1 MTAKQHIFRVRR
13 NYNQWVANQT
23 LEDYALRFTA
33 KSARRWSAAR
43 VATTALGAISFLAL
57 EAIGGAITLHYG
69 FDNAVAA
76 ILAVSSIIFLT
87 AIPISYYAAKYGVD
101 IDLLTRG
108 AGFGYIGSTITS
120 LIYASFTFIFFALEA
135 AIMAMALDLLF
146 DIPLVWGYLISSVV
160 IIPLVT
166 HGITFISRFQLWTQ
180 PLWLTLQLLPFMFI
194 IYADA
199 SAVESWTA
207 FAGTPPLD
215 ANTAALNGSTASA
228 ESLAA
233 ATPATGVSILLF
245 GAASAVIFSLIAQI
259 GEQVD
264 FLRFLPEPNAKTRW
278 RWWAALIAGG
288 PGWIVIGA
296 IKILAGSFLAV
307 LALNHGIGME
317 EAADPTRMYMVAF
330 TYITSSPEVALSVAG
345 IFVILSQLKINVTN
359 AYAGSIAWSN
369 FFSRL
374 THSHPGRVVWL
385 VFNVAI
391 ALLLMELGVYRA
403 LEQTL
408 GFYGI
413 VAVAWLGSLVADLV
427 INKPLGLSPK
437 HIEFKRAHLYDI
449 NPVGV
454 GSMLIASVMGIVC
467 HAGVLGDIAQALSHF
482 IALGLALICAPLIA
496 IVTRGRY
503 YLARPVTS
511 ISDVE
516 QLRYHAH
523 HQATVS
529 CCICEHKFEYEDM
542 TYCPAYAGDICSLCC
557 SLDARC
563 QDYCKPDAG
572 YVHQVGNFLKR
583 FLPESIGDNI
593 NSRLGHFI
601 ILVVVINGLSA
612 ILLSLIYFQTPIDAP
627 ETAALLEATLWKVF
641 FLLVIIT
648 GVVSWLF
655 VLAHESRVVAQEESQ
670 RQTRLLM
677 EEIEAHERTDR
688 ALQTAKEQAEAANL
702 AKSRYLTGI
711 SHELRSPLNAVLGY
725 AQLLEKA
732 SDIPTSRKDA
742 LGVIRRSGEHL
753 ADLIEGLLDI
763 SKIEAGRLDLHQ
775 DQVRLSLLLEQLV
788 HMFRLQAEAKGL
800 EFIYE
805 CHDRLPE
812 LVRTDEKRLR
822 QILINLLSNAVKY
835 TNKGKVVF
843 KLRYRSQV
851 AEFTVT
857 DTGEGI
863 AAENMERIF
872 RPFERVHR
880 PGSTATGT
888 GLGLTIT
895 RLLCEIMGGDIAVT
909 SKLGQGSQFKASLM
923 LASITNPQRESIT
936 APVQTIY
943 GYQGAVRRLLLV
955 DDDASHRQLMR
966 AMLSPLGFDII
977 DMDNPL
983 AVVTRYKDEVAQGT
997 APDLIMLDVSMPEM
1011 SGWQVAEQ
1019 LRAQDYHGPILMVSA
1034 DASEGKEHLANAH
1047 HAQEPQTDAP
1057 QPPLHNAYVIK
1068 PVRLPLLLD
1077 HIGSLLKLT
1086 WCYEKTTSSTAV
1098 QSFTPAAAHNNEQQI
1113 IATDNHRTPTQPL
1126 SITDDALQQ
1135 LKQLAAIGHKK
1146 GLLEHIQQLQNSSHH
1161 NKDSPWLQQLQQ
1173 LSTHFQFEKVIELID
1188 DYCAAELT
1196 H

>member
-33 KSARRWSAAR
+33 KSARRWSNAR

-57 EAIGGAITLHYG
+57 EAIGGAITLQYG
-69 FDNAVAA
+69 FSNAITATC
-76 ILAVSSIIFLT
+76 AVSLIIFLT

-135 AIMAMALDLLF
+135 AIMAMALELLF
-146 DIPLVWGYLISSVV
+146 NIPLVWGYLISSIA

-166 HGITFISRFQLWTQ
+166 HGITVISRFQLWSQ
-180 PLWLTLQLLPFMFI
+180 PLWITLQLIPFVFI
-194 IYADA
+194 IYTDA
-199 SAVESWTA
+199 KSIENWKSFSGNLQV
-207 FAGTPPLD
+207 
-215 ANTAALNGSTASA
+215 A
-228 ESLAA
+228 E
-233 ATPATGVSILLF
+233 TQQGISILFF
-245 GAASAVIFSLIAQI
+245 GAASAVVFSLIAQI

-264 FLRFLPEPNAKTRW
+264 FLRFLPPAQKGKEW

-296 IKILAGSFLAV
+296 IKIMAGSFLAV
-307 LALNHGIGME
+307 LALNHNVPSN

-330 TYITSSPEVALSVAG
+330 GYLTHSPQVALAFAG

-413 VAVAWLGSLVADLV
+413 VAVAWLGAIVADLV

-449 NPVGV
+449 NPVGFGAMLLAATIGIICHTGLV
-454 GSMLIASVMGIVC
+454 GE
-467 HAGVLGDIAQALSHF
+467 IAQALSHF
-482 IALGLALICAPLIA
+482 IALACALITAPFIA
-496 IVTRGRY
+496 WLTKGRY
-503 YLARPVTS
+503 YLARPSLTHPDLAWPDQTWPDLARPDLEKHNLSAETAYFRDVLEHKINAYSTVT
-511 ISDVE
+511 
-516 QLRYHAH
+516 
-523 HQATVS
+523 
-529 CCICEHKFEYEDM
+529 CCICEHKFEHEDM

-563 QDYCKPDAG
+563 HDYCKPGAN
-572 YVHQVGNFLKR
+572 YREQLLHFFSLFLPQTITTKINSQVGQFLG
-583 FLPESIGDNI
+583 LV
-593 NSRLGHFI
+593 
-601 ILVVVINGLSA
+601 ILINGLSA
-612 ILLSLIYFQTPIDAP
+612 VLLSLIYFQTSIHDSD
-627 ETAALLEATLWKVF
+627 TALLLENTLWKVF

-655 VLAHESRVVAQEESQ
+655 VLAHESRHVAQEESQ

-677 EEIEAHERTDR
+677 EELEAHERTDK
-688 ALQTAKEQAEAANL
+688 ALQLAKEQAEAANQ

-725 AQLLEKA
+725 AQLLEKDPGMPA
-732 SDIPTSRKDA
+732 HRKEA
-742 LGVIRRSGEHL
+742 LSVIRRSSEHL

-763 SKIEAGRLDLHQ
+763 SKIEAGRFDLHK
-775 DQVRLSLLLEQLV
+775 DQVRLPMLMDQLV
-788 HMFRLQAEAKGL
+788 NMFRIQAENRGL
-800 EFIYE
+800 HFIYE
-805 CHDRLPE
+805 CTDRLPE

-822 QILINLLSNAVKY
+822 QILINLLSNAIKY
-835 TNKGKVVF
+835 TASGSVFF
-843 KLRYRSQV
+843 KLRYRNQV
-851 AEFTVT
+851 AEFTVK

-863 AAENMERIF
+863 AQEDLERIF
-872 RPFERVHR
+872 KPFERVRR

-895 RLLCEIMGGDIAVT
+895 RLLTEIMGGDIAVK
-909 SKLGQGSQFKASLM
+909 SLPGEGSIFKASLM
-923 LASITNPQRESIT
+923 LASITVPHSE
-936 APVQTIY
+936 PVRVPAQTIY
-943 GYQGAVRRLLLV
+943 GYEGNARTIMLV
-955 DDDASHRQLMR
+955 DDEETHRQLMR
-966 AMLSPLGFDII
+966 TLLTPLGFKII
-977 DMDNPL
+977 EVDNPL
-983 AVVTRYKDEVAQGT
+983 NALPVFAQQT
-997 APDLIMLDVSMPEM
+997 QENNRPDLIMLDVSMPVLD
-1011 SGWQVAEQ
+1011 GWSLAKQ
-1019 LRAQDYHGPILMVSA
+1019 LRQAHFHSPIIMVSA
-1034 DASEGKEHLANAH
+1034 DASEGRNQSPDTPLLHDAYITKPVQLQALLDQIQTLLNLRWRYEPCNELQPVKSALISTVELPSDEHL
-1047 HAQEPQTDAP
+1047 
-1057 QPPLHNAYVIK
+1057 
-1068 PVRLPLLLD
+1068 
-1077 HIGSLLKLT
+1077 
-1086 WCYEKTTSSTAV
+1086 
-1098 QSFTPAAAHNNEQQI
+1098 
-1113 IATDNHRTPTQPL
+1113 
-1126 SITDDALQQ
+1126 DDISH
-1135 LKQLAAIGHKK
+1135 LARIGHKK
-1146 GLLEHIQQLQNSSHH
+1146 GLQEKIIQLEQQGFASVEFLQRLKTLTNS
-1161 NKDSPWLQQLQQ
+1161 
-1173 LSTHFQFEKVIELID
+1173 FQFAKIVQWVDSELVD
-1188 DYCAAELT
+1188 PLEFVDTPE
-1196 H
+1196 

>member
-69 FDNAVAA
+69 FNNAVAA
-76 ILAVSSIIFLT
+76 IMAVSLIIFLT

-146 DIPLVWGYLISSVV
+146 GIPLAWGYLISSLA

-166 HGITFISRFQLWTQ
+166 HGITFISRFQLWSQ
-180 PLWLTLQLLPFMFI
+180 PLWIILQLLPFVFI

-199 SAVESWTA
+199 SAVESWTEFSGGMQA
-207 FAGTPPLD
+207 QEAPGEGI
-215 ANTAALNGSTASA
+215 N
-228 ESLAA
+228 
-233 ATPATGVSILLF
+233 ILLF

-264 FLRFLPEPNAKTRW
+264 FLRFLPEPKPNARL

-307 LALNHGIGME
+307 LTLNHGIGIE

-330 TYITSSPEVALSVAG
+330 SYIASSPEVALSVAG

-437 HIEFKRAHLYDI
+437 HIEFKRAHLFDI

-454 GSMLIASVMGIVC
+454 GSMLIASIAGIVC
-467 HAGVLGDIAQALSHF
+467 HTGILGDIAQALSHF

-496 IVTRGRY
+496 FATGGRY
-503 YLARPVTS
+503 YLARPVVNVMNDADHS
-511 ISDVE
+511 E
-516 QLRYHAH
+516 GAHA
-523 HQATVS
+523 TIS
-529 CCICEHKFEYEDM
+529 CCICEHKFETEDI
-542 TYCPAYAGDICSLCC
+542 TYCPAYAGHICSLCC

-563 QDYCKPDAG
+563 HDYCKPGANYSTQLSDFFK
-572 YVHQVGNFLKR
+572 V
-583 FLPESIGDNI
+583 FLPKSITTNI
-593 NSRLGHFI
+593 NSRVGHFVV
-601 ILVVVINGLSA
+601 LVLFINGLSA

-688 ALQTAKEQAEAANL
+688 ALQTAKEEAEAANQ

-725 AQLLEKA
+725 AQLLEKDPSMPA
-732 SDIPTSRKDA
+732 HRKDA

-775 DQVRLSLLLEQLV
+775 DQVRIAVLMEQLV

-800 EFIYE
+800 IFIYE
-805 CHDRLPE
+805 CKDRLPE
-812 LVRTDEKRLR
+812 FVRTDEKRLR
-822 QILINLLSNAVKY
+822 QILINLLSNAIKY
-835 TNKGKVVF
+835 TDKGSVVF

-851 AEFTVT
+851 AEFTIT

-863 AAENMERIF
+863 APENIERIF
-872 RPFERVHR
+872 RPFERVR
-880 PGSTATGT
+880 RAGSTATGT

-895 RLLCEIMGGDIAVT
+895 RLLSEIMGGDIAVT
-909 SKLGQGSQFKASLM
+909 SSPGVGSTFKASLM
-923 LASITNPQRESIT
+923 LASISKPHPEFIT

-943 GYQGAVRRLLLV
+943 GYKGTVRTLMLV
-955 DDDASHRQLMR
+955 DDEASHRQLMR
-966 AMLSPLGFDII
+966 AMLAPLGFEII
-977 DMDNPL
+977 ELDNPL
-983 AVVTRYKDEVAQGT
+983 LALDRLMQEIDNNRS
-997 APDLIMLDVSMPEM
+997 PDLIMLDVSMPGIN
-1011 SGWQVAEQ
+1011 GWQLAKQ
-1019 LRAQDYHGPILMVSA
+1019 LREAGYHSPIIMVSA
-1034 DASEGKEHLANAH
+1034 DASEGKDLPAH
-1047 HAQEPQTDAP
+1047 DNTEVT
-1057 QPPLHNAYVIK
+1057 PLHDAYVIK
-1068 PVRLPLLLD
+1068 PVRINLLLD
-1077 HIGSLLKLT
+1077 HIGRLLNLV
-1086 WCYEKTTSSTAV
+1086 WCYEKQESAA
-1098 QSFTPAAAHNNEQQI
+1098 PAAQLIGALELP
-1113 IATDNHRTPTQPL
+1113 ADNHL
-1126 SITDDALQQ
+1126 DDIAH
-1135 LKQLAAIGHKK
+1135 LAAIGHKK
-1146 GLLEHIQQLQNSSHH
+1146 GLQDKIQELEKSGTAHPVFIQELKKLTGN
-1161 NKDSPWLQQLQQ
+1161 
-1173 LSTHFQFEKVIELID
+1173 FQFEKILALVD
-1188 DYCAAELT
+1188 AELAEEKDT
-1196 H
+1196 EVTQDQ

>member
-69 FDNAVAA
+69 FNNAVAA
-76 ILAVSSIIFLT
+76 IMAVSLIIFLT

-146 DIPLVWGYLISSVV
+146 GIPLAWGYLISSLA

-166 HGITFISRFQLWTQ
+166 HGITFISRFQLWSQ
-180 PLWLTLQLLPFMFI
+180 PLWIILQLLPFVFI

-199 SAVESWTA
+199 SAVESWTEFSGGMQA
-207 FAGTPPLD
+207 HEAPGAD
-215 ANTAALNGSTASA
+215 IN
-228 ESLAA
+228 
-233 ATPATGVSILLF
+233 ILLF

-264 FLRFLPEPNAKTRW
+264 FLRFLPEPKPNARL

-307 LALNHGIGME
+307 LTLNHGIGID

-330 TYITSSPEVALSVAG
+330 SYIASSPEVALSVAG

-427 INKPLGLSPK
+427 INKPFGLSPK
-437 HIEFKRAHLYDI
+437 HIEFKRAHLFDI

-454 GSMLIASVMGIVC
+454 GSMLIASIAGIVC
-467 HAGVLGDIAQALSHF
+467 HTGILGDIAQALSHF

-496 IVTRGRY
+496 FATGGRY
-503 YLARPVTS
+503 YLARPVVNVMQ
-511 ISDVE
+511 DAE
-516 QLRYHAH
+516 QTDGAHA
-523 HQATVS
+523 TIS
-529 CCICEHKFEYEDM
+529 CCICEHKFETEDI
-542 TYCPAYAGDICSLCC
+542 TYCPAYAGHICSLCC

-563 QDYCKPDAG
+563 HDYCKPGAN
-572 YVHQVGNFLKR
+572 YSTQLSNFFKV
-583 FLPESIGDNI
+583 FLPKSITANI
-593 NSRLGHFI
+593 NSRVGHFVV
-601 ILVVVINGLSA
+601 LVLFINGLSA
-612 ILLSLIYFQTPIDAP
+612 ILLSLIYFQTPIHAP

-688 ALQTAKEQAEAANL
+688 ALQTAKEEAEAANQ

-725 AQLLEKA
+725 AQLLEKDP
-732 SDIPTSRKDA
+732 SMPTHRKDA

-775 DQVRLSLLLEQLV
+775 DQVRIAVLMEQLV

-800 EFIYE
+800 VFIYE
-805 CHDRLPE
+805 CKDRLPE
-812 LVRTDEKRLR
+812 FVRTDEKRLR
-822 QILINLLSNAVKY
+822 QILINLLSNAIKY
-835 TNKGKVVF
+835 TEKGSVIF

-851 AEFTVT
+851 AEFTIT

-863 AAENMERIF
+863 APENIERIF
-872 RPFERVHR
+872 RPFERVR
-880 PGSTATGT
+880 RAGSTATGT

-895 RLLCEIMGGDIAVT
+895 RLLSEIMGGDIAVT
-909 SKLGQGSQFKASLM
+909 STPGVGSTFKASLM
-923 LASITNPQRESIT
+923 LASISKPHPEFIT

-943 GYQGAVRRLLLV
+943 GYKGAVRTLMLV
-955 DDDASHRQLMR
+955 DDEASHRQLMR
-966 AMLSPLGFDII
+966 AMLAPLGFEII
-977 DMDNPL
+977 ELDNPL
-983 AVVTRYKDEVAQGT
+983 LALDRLTQEIDNNNC
-997 APDLIMLDVSMPEM
+997 PDLMMLDVSMPGI
-1011 SGWQVAEQ
+1011 SGWQLAKQ
-1019 LRAQDYHGPILMVSA
+1019 LREAGYHSPIIMVSA
-1034 DASEGKEHLANAH
+1034 DASEGKDLPAH
-1047 HAQEPQTDAP
+1047 DNTDVA
-1057 QPPLHNAYVIK
+1057 PLHDAYVIK
-1068 PVRLPLLLD
+1068 PVRINLLLD
-1077 HIGSLLKLT
+1077 HIGRLLNLV
-1086 WCYEKTTSSTAV
+1086 WCYEKQGNTA
-1098 QSFTPAAAHNNEQQI
+1098 PASPLIGALELPA
-1113 IATDNHRTPTQPL
+1113 DNHL
-1126 SITDDALQQ
+1126 DDIAH
-1135 LKQLAAIGHKK
+1135 LASIGHKK
-1146 GLLEHIQQLQNSSHH
+1146 GLQDKIQDLEKSAAAHPAFIQELKKLTAN
-1161 NKDSPWLQQLQQ
+1161 
-1173 LSTHFQFEKVIELID
+1173 FQFEKILALVD
-1188 DYCAAELT
+1188 AAVVEEQVT
-1196 H
+1196 ETIQDQ

>member
-69 FDNAVAA
+69 FNNAVAA
-76 ILAVSSIIFLT
+76 IMAVSLIIFLA

-120 LIYASFTFIFFALEA
+120 LIYATFTFIFFALEA

-146 DIPLVWGYLISSVV
+146 GIPLAWGYLISSIV

-166 HGITFISRFQLWTQ
+166 HGITFISRFQLWSQ
-180 PLWLTLQLLPFMFI
+180 PLWIILQLLPFVFI

-199 SAVESWTA
+199 SAVENWTQ
-207 FAGTPPLD
+207 FSGSMQTQD
-215 ANTAALNGSTASA
+215 APRDGIN
-228 ESLAA
+228 
-233 ATPATGVSILLF
+233 ILLF

-264 FLRFLPEPNAKTRW
+264 FLRFLPDPKPNARW

-307 LALNHGIGME
+307 LTLNHGINID

-330 TYITSSPEVALSVAG
+330 SYIASSPEVALSVAG

-454 GSMLIASVMGIVC
+454 GSMLIASIAGIVC
-467 HAGVLGDIAQALSHF
+467 HTGILGDVAQALSHF
-482 IALGLALICAPLIA
+482 IALALALICAPLIA
-496 IVTRGRY
+496 VATGGRY
-503 YLARPVTS
+503 YLARPV
-511 ISDVE
+511 VNVMEYAE
-516 QLRYHAH
+516 QIDGAHA
-523 HQATVS
+523 TLS
-529 CCICEHKFEYEDM
+529 CCICEHKFETEDM
-542 TYCPAYAGDICSLCC
+542 TYCPAYAGHICSLCC

-563 QDYCKPDAG
+563 QDYCKPGANYSTQLSDFFK
-572 YVHQVGNFLKR
+572 V
-583 FLPESIGDNI
+583 FLPKSITTNI
-593 NSRLGHFI
+593 NSRIGHFI
-601 ILVVVINGLSA
+601 VLVSFINGLSA
-612 ILLSLIYFQTPIDAP
+612 ILLSLIYFQTPIHAP

-688 ALQTAKEQAEAANL
+688 ALQTAKEEAEAANQ

-725 AQLLEKA
+725 AQLLEKDPSMPA
-732 SDIPTSRKDA
+732 HRKDA

-775 DQVRLSLLLEQLV
+775 DQVRIAVLMEQLV

-800 EFIYE
+800 IFIYE
-805 CHDRLPE
+805 CKDRLPE
-812 LVRTDEKRLR
+812 FVRTDEKRLR
-822 QILINLLSNAVKY
+822 QILINLLSNAIKY
-835 TNKGKVVF
+835 TDKGSVIF

-851 AEFTVT
+851 AEFTIT

-863 AAENMERIF
+863 APENIERIF
-872 RPFERVHR
+872 RPFERVRR

-895 RLLCEIMGGDIAVT
+895 RLLSEIMGGDIAVT
-909 SKLGQGSQFKASLM
+909 STIGSGSTFKASLM
-923 LASITNPQRESIT
+923 LASISKPHPEFIT
-936 APVQTIY
+936 TPVQTIY
-943 GYQGAVRRLLLV
+943 GYKGAVRTLMLV
-955 DDDASHRQLMR
+955 DDEASHRQLMR
-966 AMLSPLGFDII
+966 AMLAPLGFEII
-977 DMDNPL
+977 ELDNPVL
-983 AVVTRYKDEVAQGT
+983 ALDRLEQEIDNNNR
-997 APDLIMLDVSMPEM
+997 PDLIMLDVSMPGLN
-1011 SGWQVAEQ
+1011 GWQLAKQ
-1019 LRAQDYHGPILMVSA
+1019 LREAGYHSPIIMVSA
-1034 DASEGKEHLANAH
+1034 DASEGKDLPAH
-1047 HAQEPQTDAP
+1047 NNTEIT
-1057 QPPLHNAYVIK
+1057 PLHDAYVIK
-1068 PVRLPLLLD
+1068 PVRINLLLD
-1077 HIGSLLKLT
+1077 HIGRLLNLV
-1086 WCYEKTTSSTAV
+1086 WCYEKQEPITETQFIGTLEL
-1098 QSFTPAAAHNNEQQI
+1098 PADHHLDDIAH
-1113 IATDNHRTPTQPL
+1113 
-1126 SITDDALQQ
+1126 
-1135 LKQLAAIGHKK
+1135 LAAIGHKK
-1146 GLLEHIQQLQNSSHH
+1146 GLQDKIHELEKTGAAHPNFILELKKLTAN
-1161 NKDSPWLQQLQQ
+1161 
-1173 LSTHFQFEKVIELID
+1173 FQFEKILALVDFANNTEIDTGITTELED
-1188 DYCAAELT
+1188 L
-1196 H
+1196 

>member
-1 MTAKQHIFRVRR
+1 MTARQHIFRVRR

-69 FDNAVAA
+69 FNNAVAA
-76 ILAVSSIIFLT
+76 IMAVSLIIFLT

-146 DIPLVWGYLISSVV
+146 GIPLVWGYLISSLA

-166 HGITFISRFQLWTQ
+166 HGITFISRFQLWSQ
-180 PLWLTLQLLPFMFI
+180 PLWIVLQLLPFIFI

-199 SAVESWTA
+199 SAEESWTEFSGGMQA
-207 FAGTPPLD
+207 QEAPGEGI
-215 ANTAALNGSTASA
+215 N
-228 ESLAA
+228 
-233 ATPATGVSILLF
+233 ILLF

-264 FLRFLPEPNAKTRW
+264 FLRFLPEPKPNARL

-307 LALNHGIGME
+307 LTLNHGIGID

-330 TYITSSPEVALSVAG
+330 SYIASSPEVALSVAG

-454 GSMLIASVMGIVC
+454 GSMLIASIAGIIC
-467 HAGVLGDIAQALSHF
+467 HTGFLGEIAQALSHF
-482 IALGLALICAPLIA
+482 IALGFALLCAPLIA
-496 IVTRGRY
+496 VASGGRF
-503 YLARPVTS
+503 YLARPV
-511 ISDVE
+511 VNVAEYAE
-516 QLRYHAH
+516 QTDGAHA
-523 HQATVS
+523 TIS
-529 CCICEHKFEYEDM
+529 CCICEHKFETEDM
-542 TYCPAYAGDICSLCC
+542 TYCPAYAGHICSLCC

-563 QDYCKPDAG
+563 QDYCKPGAN
-572 YVHQVGNFLKR
+572 YSTQLSEFFKL
-583 FLPESIGDNI
+583 FLPKSITRHI
-593 NSRLGHFI
+593 NSRVGHFVV
-601 ILVVVINGLSA
+601 LVSFINGLSA
-612 ILLSLIYFQTPIDAP
+612 ILLSLIYFQTPIHAP

-688 ALQTAKEQAEAANL
+688 ALQSAKEAAEAANQ

-725 AQLLEKA
+725 AQLLEKDPSMPA
-732 SDIPTSRKDA
+732 HRKDA

-775 DQVRLSLLLEQLV
+775 DQVRIAILMEQLV

-800 EFIYE
+800 IFIYE
-805 CHDRLPE
+805 CTDRLPE
-812 LVRTDEKRLR
+812 FVRTDEKRLR
-822 QILINLLSNAVKY
+822 QILINLLSNAIKY
-835 TNKGKVVF
+835 TDKGSVIF

-851 AEFTVT
+851 AEFTIT

-863 AAENMERIF
+863 APENIERIF
-872 RPFERVHR
+872 RPFERVR
-880 PGSTATGT
+880 RAGSTATGT

-895 RLLCEIMGGDIAVT
+895 RLLSEIMGGDIAVSST
-909 SKLGQGSQFKASLM
+909 LGSGSTFKASLM
-923 LASITNPQRESIT
+923 LASIYKPNAECI
-936 APVQTIY
+936 AGPVQTIF
-943 GYQGAVRRLLLV
+943 GYKGAVRTLMLV
-955 DDDASHRQLMR
+955 DDEASHRHLMR
-966 AMLSPLGFDII
+966 AMLSPLGFEII
-977 DMDNPL
+977 ELDNPL
-983 AVVTRYKDEVAQGT
+983 LALDRLVQEIDNNNC
-997 APDLIMLDVSMPEM
+997 PDLIMLDVSMPGIN
-1011 SGWQVAEQ
+1011 GWQLAKQ
-1019 LRAQDYHGPILMVSA
+1019 LREAGYQAPIIMVSA
-1034 DASEGKEHLANAH
+1034 DASEGKDLPAH
-1047 HAQEPQTDAP
+1047 DYTDIA
-1057 QPPLHNAYVIK
+1057 PLHDAYVIK
-1068 PVRLPLLLD
+1068 PVRINLLLE
-1077 HIGSLLKLT
+1077 HIGRLLNLV
-1086 WCYEKTTSSTAV
+1086 WCYEKEEAI
-1098 QSFTPAAAHNNEQQI
+1098 TPITHLIDLLELPADQHLDDIAH
-1113 IATDNHRTPTQPL
+1113 
-1126 SITDDALQQ
+1126 
-1135 LKQLAAIGHKK
+1135 LASIGHKK
-1146 GLLEHIQQLQNSSHH
+1146 GLQDKIQELEQTDAAHPVFIQELKKLTN
-1161 NKDSPWLQQLQQ
+1161 N
-1173 LSTHFQFEKVIELID
+1173 FQFEKILELVD
-1188 DYCAAELT
+1188 AELDAET
-1196 H
+1196 LQDS

>member
-69 FDNAVAA
+69 FNNAVAA
-76 ILAVSSIIFLT
+76 IMAVSAIIFLT

-146 DIPLVWGYLISSVV
+146 GIPLAWGYLISSVV

-166 HGITFISRFQLWTQ
+166 HGITFISRFQLWSQ
-180 PLWLTLQLLPFMFI
+180 PLWIILQLLPFVFI

-199 SAVESWTA
+199 SAVENWTA
-207 FAGTPPLD
+207 FSGGTQEQ
-215 ANTAALNGSTASA
+215 NTPSD
-228 ESLAA
+228 
-233 ATPATGVSILLF
+233 GVNILLF

-264 FLRFLPEPNAKTRW
+264 FLRFLPAPKNTKKARV

-307 LALNHGIGME
+307 LTLNHGVGID

-330 TYITSSPEVALSVAG
+330 SYIASSPEVALSVAG

-413 VAVAWLGSLVADLV
+413 VAVAWLGSLVADLA

-454 GSMLIASVMGIVC
+454 GSMLIASVAGIVC
-467 HAGVLGDIAQALSHF
+467 HTGILGDIAQALSHF

-496 IVTRGRY
+496 FATRGRY
-503 YLARPVTS
+503 YLARPVVNVMES
-511 ISDVE
+511 AE
-516 QLRYHAH
+516 QDGAHA
-523 HQATVS
+523 TIS
-529 CCICEHKFEYEDM
+529 CCICEHKFEIEDI
-542 TYCPAYAGDICSLCC
+542 TYCPAYAGHICSLCC

-563 QDYCKPDAG
+563 HDHCKPGASYSNQLSD
-572 YVHQVGNFLKR
+572 FFKT
-583 FLPESIGDNI
+583 FLPKSITAHI
-593 NSRLGHFI
+593 NSRVGHFA
-601 ILVVVINGLSA
+601 ILVLVINGLSA

-688 ALQTAKEQAEAANL
+688 ALQTAKEEAEAANQ

-725 AQLLEKA
+725 AQLLEKDPSMPA
-732 SDIPTSRKDA
+732 HRKDA
-742 LGVIRRSGEHL
+742 LSVIRRSGEHL

-775 DQVRLSLLLEQLV
+775 DQVRIAVLMEQLV

-800 EFIYE
+800 MFIYE
-805 CHDRLPE
+805 CKDRLPE

-822 QILINLLSNAVKY
+822 QILINLLSNAIKY
-835 TNKGKVVF
+835 TDKGSVIF

-851 AEFTVT
+851 AEFTIT

-863 AAENMERIF
+863 APENIDRIF
-872 RPFERVHR
+872 RPFERVR
-880 PGSTATGT
+880 RAGSTATGT

-895 RLLCEIMGGDIAVT
+895 RLLSEIMGGDIAVT
-909 SKLGQGSQFKASLM
+909 STLGSGSTFKASLM
-923 LASITNPQRESIT
+923 LASINKPHTEFIS

-943 GYQGAVRRLLLV
+943 GYQGMPRRLMLV
-955 DDDASHRQLMR
+955 DDEASHRQLMR
-966 AMLSPLGFDII
+966 AMLTPLGFEII
-977 DMDNPL
+977 ELDNPL
-983 AVVTRYKDEVAQGT
+983 LALDRLAQEIDSNN
-997 APDLIMLDVSMPEM
+997 APDLIMLDVSMPGM
-1011 SGWQVAEQ
+1011 SGWQLAKQ
-1019 LRAQDYHGPILMVSA
+1019 LRETGYQLPIIMVSA
-1034 DASEGKEHLANAH
+1034 DASEGKDLPSHHLT
-1047 HAQEPQTDAP
+1047 EIT
-1057 QPPLHNAYVIK
+1057 PLHDAYVIK
-1068 PVRLPLLLD
+1068 PVRINLLLD
-1077 HIGSLLKLT
+1077 HIGRLLNLN
-1086 WCYEKTTSSTAV
+1086 WCYEQNNTETQTPSSLISTMELPDD
-1098 QSFTPAAAHNNEQQI
+1098 QHLDDIAHF
-1113 IATDNHRTPTQPL
+1113 
-1126 SITDDALQQ
+1126 
-1135 LKQLAAIGHKK
+1135 AAIGHKK
-1146 GLLEHIQQLQNSSHH
+1146 GLQEKIQELEQSGAAHPAFLQELKKLTAN
-1161 NKDSPWLQQLQQ
+1161 
-1173 LSTHFQFEKVIELID
+1173 FQFEKVLALVEADL
-1188 DYCAAELT
+1188 AEEST
-1196 H
+1196 EDN

>member
-33 KSARRWSAAR
+33 KSARRWSSAR

-69 FDNAVAA
+69 FNNALAA
-76 ILAVSSIIFLT
+76 ICVVSFIIFLT

-135 AIMAMALDLLF
+135 AIMAMALELLF
-146 DIPLVWGYLISSVV
+146 HIPLPWGYLISSVI

-166 HGITFISRFQLWTQ
+166 HGITVISRFQLWSQ
-180 PLWLTLQLLPFMFI
+180 PVWIILQLLPFVFI
-194 IYADA
+194 IYMDA
-199 SAVESWTA
+199 SSVENWTS
-207 FAGTPPLD
+207 FAGNLQ
-215 ANTAALNGSTASA
+215 SS
-228 ESLAA
+228 EQQQ
-233 ATPATGVSILLF
+233 GVTILFF
-245 GAASAVIFSLIAQI
+245 GAASAVVFSLIAQI

-264 FLRFLPEPNAKTRW
+264 FLRFLPPAKKGHEW

-288 PGWIVIGA
+288 PGWIIIGG

-307 LALNHGIGME
+307 LALNHGVPPS

-330 TYITSSPEVALSVAG
+330 GYLTHSPQVSLAFAG

-413 VAVAWLGSLVADLV
+413 VAVAWLGALVADLV

-449 NPVGV
+449 NPVGFGAMLLAAVV
-454 GSMLIASVMGIVC
+454 GIIC
-467 HAGVLGDIAQALSHF
+467 HTGLLGNVAQALSHF
-482 IALGLALICAPLIA
+482 VALACALLTAPLIA
-496 IVTRGRY
+496 WYTKGKY
-503 YLARPVTS
+503 YIARPLVS
-511 ISDVE
+511 E
-516 QLRYHAH
+516 QVLRFVDPNQPDKRSHKYN
-523 HQATVS
+523 TIT
-529 CCICEHKFEYEDM
+529 CCICEHKFEIEDM

-563 QDYCKPDAG
+563 NDYCKPGAN
-572 YVHQVGNFLKR
+572 YRQQLQKFSTL
-583 FLPESIGDNI
+583 FLPKFITENI
-593 NSRLGHFI
+593 NSQVGQFLG
-601 ILVVVINGLSA
+601 LVIVINGFSA
-612 ILLSLIYFQTPIDAP
+612 VLLSLIYFQTAIDN
-627 ETAALLEATLWKVF
+627 TAMALLLESTLWKVF

-655 VLAHESRVVAQEESQ
+655 VLAHKSRFVAQEESQ

-677 EEIEAHERTDR
+677 EEIDAHDRTDK
-688 ALQTAKEQAEAANL
+688 ALQLAKEKAEAANQ

-725 AQLLEKA
+725 AQLLEKDPDMPA
-732 SDIPTSRKDA
+732 HRKEA

-763 SKIEAGRLDLHQ
+763 SKIEAGRLDLHR
-775 DQVRLSLLLEQLV
+775 DQVRLPILMDQLV
-788 HMFRLQAEAKGL
+788 NMFRLQAQDKGL
-800 EFIYE
+800 QFIYE
-805 CHDRLPE
+805 CNDRLPE
-812 LVRTDEKRLR
+812 FVRTDEKRLR
-822 QILINLLSNAVKY
+822 QILINLLSNAIKY
-835 TNKGKVVF
+835 TDAGSVFF
-843 KLRYRSQV
+843 KLRYRNQV
-851 AEFTVT
+851 AEFTVK

-863 AAENMERIF
+863 APENLERIF
-872 RPFERVHR
+872 RPFERVR
-880 PGSTATGT
+880 RAGSTATGT

-895 RLLCEIMGGDIAVT
+895 RLLTEIMGGDIALE
-909 SKLGQGSQFKASLM
+909 SAPNQGSSFKVSLM
-923 LASITNPQRESIT
+923 LSSINTPFVEVVHEPMKNVIGYEGATR
-936 APVQTIY
+936 TIMF
-943 GYQGAVRRLLLV
+943 V
-955 DDDASHRQLMR
+955 DDEHSHRQLMR
-966 AMLSPLGFDII
+966 TFLTSLGFDII
-977 DMDNPL
+977 EVDNPL
-983 AVVTRYKDEVAQGT
+983 NALITLEQQSVIGNK
-997 APDLIMLDVSMPEM
+997 PDLIMLDVSMPIID
-1011 SGWQVAEQ
+1011 GWEVAK
-1019 LRAQDYHGPILMVSA
+1019 RIRNSHYHSPIIMVSA
-1034 DASEGKEHLANAH
+1034 DASEGRNQPELQDDIKIH
-1047 HAQEPQTDAP
+1047 DA
-1057 QPPLHNAYVIK
+1057 YITK
-1068 PVRLPLLLD
+1068 PVRLPSLID
-1077 HIGSLLKLT
+1077 HIGHLLAINWRYEEQHNVQHKPSPAMVDAAILT
-1086 WCYEKTTSSTAV
+1086 TKDFPDD
-1098 QSFTPAAAHNNEQQI
+1098 QHLDDIAH
-1113 IATDNHRTPTQPL
+1113 
-1126 SITDDALQQ
+1126 
-1135 LKQLAAIGHKK
+1135 LASIGHKK
-1146 GLLEHIQQLQNSSHH
+1146 GLQEKIAELNSKNLASKDFIQKLEYFTQN
-1161 NKDSPWLQQLQQ
+1161 
-1173 LSTHFQFEKVIELID
+1173 FQFAKIVKWLDAEYTDEL
-1188 DYCAAELT
+1188 E
-1196 H
+1196 

>member
-69 FDNAVAA
+69 FNNAVAA
-76 ILAVSSIIFLT
+76 IMAVSLIIFLT

-146 DIPLVWGYLISSVV
+146 GIPLAWGYLISSLA

-166 HGITFISRFQLWTQ
+166 HGITFISRFQLWSQ
-180 PLWLTLQLLPFMFI
+180 PLWIILQLLPFVFI

-199 SAVESWTA
+199 SAVESWTEFSGGMQA
-207 FAGTPPLD
+207 QEAPGAD
-215 ANTAALNGSTASA
+215 IN
-228 ESLAA
+228 
-233 ATPATGVSILLF
+233 ILLF

-264 FLRFLPEPNAKTRW
+264 FLRFLPEPKPNARS

-307 LALNHGIGME
+307 LTLNHGIGID

-330 TYITSSPEVALSVAG
+330 SYIASSPEVALSVAG

-454 GSMLIASVMGIVC
+454 GSMLIASIAGIVC
-467 HAGVLGDIAQALSHF
+467 HTGILGDIAQALSHF
-482 IALGLALICAPLIA
+482 IALALALICAPLIA
-496 IVTRGRY
+496 FATGGRY
-503 YLARPVTS
+503 YLARPV
-511 ISDVE
+511 VNVMEHAE
-516 QLRYHAH
+516 QIDSAHA
-523 HQATVS
+523 TIS
-529 CCICEHKFEYEDM
+529 CCICEHKFETEDM
-542 TYCPAYAGDICSLCC
+542 TYCPAYAGHICSLCC

-563 QDYCKPDAG
+563 QDYCKPGAN
-572 YVHQVGNFLKR
+572 YSAQLSNFFKV
-583 FLPESIGDNI
+583 FLPKSITTNI
-593 NSRLGHFI
+593 NSRVGHFVV
-601 ILVVVINGLSA
+601 LVLFINGLSA
-612 ILLSLIYFQTPIDAP
+612 ILLSLIYFQTPIHAP

-688 ALQTAKEQAEAANL
+688 ALQTAKEEAEAANQ

-725 AQLLEKA
+725 AQLLEKDP
-732 SDIPTSRKDA
+732 SMPTHRRDA

-775 DQVRLSLLLEQLV
+775 DQVRIAVLIEQLV

-800 EFIYE
+800 IFIYE
-805 CHDRLPE
+805 CKDRLPE
-812 LVRTDEKRLR
+812 FVRTDEKRLR
-822 QILINLLSNAVKY
+822 QILINLLSNAIKY
-835 TNKGKVVF
+835 TDKGSVVF

-851 AEFTVT
+851 AEFTIT

-863 AAENMERIF
+863 APENIERIF
-872 RPFERVHR
+872 RPFERVRH
-880 PGSTATGT
+880 PGSSATGT

-895 RLLCEIMGGDIAVT
+895 RLLSEIMGGDIAVT
-909 SKLGQGSQFKASLM
+909 SALGNGSTFKASLM
-923 LASITNPQRESIT
+923 LASVSKPHAEFIT

-943 GYQGAVRRLLLV
+943 GYKGAVRTLMLV
-955 DDDASHRQLMR
+955 DDETSHRQLMR
-966 AMLSPLGFDII
+966 AMLAPLGFEII
-977 DMDNPL
+977 ELDNPL
-983 AVVTRYKDEVAQGT
+983 LALDRLTKEIDNNNC
-997 APDLIMLDVSMPEM
+997 PNLIMLDVSMPGIN
-1011 SGWQVAEQ
+1011 GWQLAKQ
-1019 LRAQDYHGPILMVSA
+1019 LREAGYHSPIIMVSA
-1034 DASEGKEHLANAH
+1034 DASEGKDLPAH
-1047 HAQEPQTDAP
+1047 DNTEIT
-1057 QPPLHNAYVIK
+1057 PLHDAYVIK
-1068 PVRLPLLLD
+1068 PVRINLLMD
-1077 HIGSLLKLT
+1077 HIGRLLNLV
-1086 WCYEKTTSSTAV
+1086 WCYEKQDTCIPETQLIGTLEL
-1098 QSFTPAAAHNNEQQI
+1098 PA
-1113 IATDNHRTPTQPL
+1113 DNHL
-1126 SITDDALQQ
+1126 NDIAH
-1135 LKQLAAIGHKK
+1135 LAAIGHRK
-1146 GLLEHIQQLQNSSHH
+1146 GLQDKIQELEKTGAAHPVFIQELKKLTIN
-1161 NKDSPWLQQLQQ
+1161 
-1173 LSTHFQFEKVIELID
+1173 FQFEKILSMVDVEIV
-1188 DYCAAELT
+1188 AEK
-1196 H
+1196 HKEAIQKP

>member
-69 FDNAVAA
+69 LNNAVTA
-76 ILAVSSIIFLT
+76 IMAVSLIIFLA

-120 LIYASFTFIFFALEA
+120 LIYATFTFIFFALEA

-146 DIPLVWGYLISSVV
+146 GIPLAWGYLISSIVV
-160 IIPLVT
+160 IPLVT
-166 HGITFISRFQLWTQ
+166 HGITFISRFQLWSQ
-180 PLWLTLQLLPFMFI
+180 PLWIILQLLPFVFI

-199 SAVESWTA
+199 SAVENWTQ
-207 FAGTPPLD
+207 FSGSMQTQD
-215 ANTAALNGSTASA
+215 APRDGIN
-228 ESLAA
+228 
-233 ATPATGVSILLF
+233 ILLF

-264 FLRFLPEPNAKTRW
+264 FLRFLPDPKPNARW

-307 LALNHGIGME
+307 LTVNHGISID

-330 TYITSSPEVALSVAG
+330 SYIASSPEVALSVAG

-454 GSMLIASVMGIVC
+454 GSMLIASIAGILCHTGIV
-467 HAGVLGDIAQALSHF
+467 GDIAQALSHF
-482 IALGLALICAPLIA
+482 IALALALICAPVIA
-496 IVTRGRY
+496 IATKGRY
-503 YLARPVTS
+503 YLARPV
-511 ISDVE
+511 VNVMEYAE
-516 QLRYHAH
+516 QTDGVHA
-523 HQATVS
+523 TIS
-529 CCICEHKFEYEDM
+529 CCICEHKFETEDM
-542 TYCPAYAGDICSLCC
+542 TYCPAYAGHICSLCC

-563 QDYCKPDAG
+563 QDYCKPGANYSTQLSDFFK
-572 YVHQVGNFLKR
+572 V
-583 FLPESIGDNI
+583 FLPKSITTNI
-593 NSRLGHFI
+593 NSRVGHFI
-601 ILVVVINGLSA
+601 VLVSFINGLSA
-612 ILLSLIYFQTPIDAP
+612 ILLSLIYFQTPIHAP

-688 ALQTAKEQAEAANL
+688 ALQTAKEEAEAANQ

-725 AQLLEKA
+725 AQLLEKDPSMPA
-732 SDIPTSRKDA
+732 HRKDA

-775 DQVRLSLLLEQLV
+775 DQVRIAVLMEQLV

-800 EFIYE
+800 MFIYE
-805 CHDRLPE
+805 CKDRLPE
-812 LVRTDEKRLR
+812 FVRTDEKRLR
-822 QILINLLSNAVKY
+822 QILINLLSNAIKY
-835 TNKGKVVF
+835 TDKGSVIF

-851 AEFTVT
+851 AEFTIT

-863 AAENMERIF
+863 AQENIERIF
-872 RPFERVHR
+872 RPFERVR
-880 PGSTATGT
+880 RAGSTETGT

-895 RLLCEIMGGDIAVT
+895 RLLSEIMGGDIAVT
-909 SKLGQGSQFKASLM
+909 STPGVGSTFKASLM
-923 LASITNPQRESIT
+923 LASISKPHAEFIT

-943 GYQGAVRRLLLV
+943 GYKGAVRTLMLV
-955 DDDASHRQLMR
+955 DDEASHRQLMR
-966 AMLSPLGFDII
+966 AMLAPLGFEII
-977 DMDNPL
+977 ELDNPL
-983 AVVTRYKDEVAQGT
+983 LALDRLTQEIDNDNC
-997 APDLIMLDVSMPEM
+997 PDLIMLDVSMPGIN
-1011 SGWQVAEQ
+1011 GWQLAKQ
-1019 LRAQDYHGPILMVSA
+1019 LREAGYHSPIIMVSA
-1034 DASEGKEHLANAH
+1034 DASEGKDLPAH
-1047 HAQEPQTDAP
+1047 DNTEIT
-1057 QPPLHNAYVIK
+1057 PLHDAYVIK
-1068 PVRLPLLLD
+1068 PVRINLLLD
-1077 HIGSLLKLT
+1077 HIGRLLNLV
-1086 WCYEKTTSSTAV
+1086 WCYEKQEAIAPEA
-1098 QSFTPAAAHNNEQQI
+1098 QLIGALELPA
-1113 IATDNHRTPTQPL
+1113 DNHL
-1126 SITDDALQQ
+1126 DDIAH
-1135 LKQLAAIGHKK
+1135 LAAIGHKK
-1146 GLLEHIQQLQNSSHH
+1146 GLQDKIQELEKTGAAHPVFIQELKKLTTN
-1161 NKDSPWLQQLQQ
+1161 
-1173 LSTHFQFEKVIELID
+1173 FQFEKILALVDAGID
-1188 DYCAAELT
+1188 VEIDPEVDAEIGKEPRT
-1196 H
+1196 ETIQDQ

>member
-69 FDNAVAA
+69 FNNAVTA
-76 ILAVSSIIFLT
+76 IMAVSLIIFLT

-146 DIPLVWGYLISSVV
+146 GIPLAWGYLISSLA

-166 HGITFISRFQLWTQ
+166 HGITFISRFQLWSQ
-180 PLWLTLQLLPFMFI
+180 PLWIILQLLPFVFI

-199 SAVESWTA
+199 SAVESWTEFSGGMQA
-207 FAGTPPLD
+207 QEAPGAGI
-215 ANTAALNGSTASA
+215 N
-228 ESLAA
+228 
-233 ATPATGVSILLF
+233 ILLF

-264 FLRFLPEPNAKTRW
+264 FLRFLPEPKPNARL

-307 LALNHGIGME
+307 LTLNHGIGID

-330 TYITSSPEVALSVAG
+330 SYIASSPEVALSVAG

-437 HIEFKRAHLYDI
+437 HIEFKRAHLFDI

-454 GSMLIASVMGIVC
+454 GSMLIASVAGIVC
-467 HAGVLGDIAQALSHF
+467 HTGVLGDIAQALSHF

-496 IVTRGRY
+496 FATGGRY
-503 YLARPVTS
+503 YLARPVVNVME
-511 ISDVE
+511 DAE
-516 QLRYHAH
+516 QTDGAHA
-523 HQATVS
+523 TIS
-529 CCICEHKFEYEDM
+529 CCICEHKFETEDI
-542 TYCPAYAGDICSLCC
+542 TYCPAYAGHICSLCC

-563 QDYCKPDAG
+563 HDYCKPGAN
-572 YVHQVGNFLKR
+572 YSTQLSNFFKV
-583 FLPESIGDNI
+583 FLPKSITTNI
-593 NSRLGHFI
+593 NSRVGHFVV
-601 ILVVVINGLSA
+601 LVLFINGLSA
-612 ILLSLIYFQTPIDAP
+612 ILLSLIYFQTPIHAP

-688 ALQTAKEQAEAANL
+688 ALQTAKEEAEAANQ

-725 AQLLEKA
+725 AQLLEKDP
-732 SDIPTSRKDA
+732 SMPTHRKDA

-775 DQVRLSLLLEQLV
+775 DQVRIAVLMEQLV

-800 EFIYE
+800 VFIYE
-805 CHDRLPE
+805 CKDRLPE
-812 LVRTDEKRLR
+812 FVRTDEKRLR
-822 QILINLLSNAVKY
+822 QILINLLSNAIKY
-835 TNKGKVVF
+835 TEKGSVVF

-851 AEFTVT
+851 AEFTIT

-863 AAENMERIF
+863 APENIERIF
-872 RPFERVHR
+872 RPFERVR
-880 PGSTATGT
+880 RAGSTATGT

-895 RLLCEIMGGDIAVT
+895 RLLSEIMGGDIAVT
-909 SKLGQGSQFKASLM
+909 STPGVGSTFKASLM
-923 LASITNPQRESIT
+923 LASISKPHPEFIT

-943 GYQGAVRRLLLV
+943 GYKGAVRTLMLV
-955 DDDASHRQLMR
+955 DDEASHRQLMR
-966 AMLSPLGFDII
+966 AMLAPLGFEII
-977 DMDNPL
+977 ELDNPL
-983 AVVTRYKDEVAQGT
+983 LVLDRLTQEIDNNHC
-997 APDLIMLDVSMPEM
+997 PDLVMLDVSMPGI
-1011 SGWQVAEQ
+1011 SGWQLAKQ
-1019 LRAQDYHGPILMVSA
+1019 LREAGYHSPIIMVSA
-1034 DASEGKEHLANAH
+1034 DASEGKDLPAH
-1047 HAQEPQTDAP
+1047 DNTDVA
-1057 QPPLHNAYVIK
+1057 PLHDAYVIK
-1068 PVRLPLLLD
+1068 PVRINLLLD
-1077 HIGSLLKLT
+1077 HIGRLLNLV
-1086 WCYEKTTSSTAV
+1086 WCYEKQETTA
-1098 QSFTPAAAHNNEQQI
+1098 PASQLISALELPA
-1113 IATDNHRTPTQPL
+1113 DNHL
-1126 SITDDALQQ
+1126 DDIAH
-1135 LKQLAAIGHKK
+1135 LASIGHKK
-1146 GLLEHIQQLQNSSHH
+1146 GLQDKIHELEKSSTAHPAFIQELKKLTAN
-1161 NKDSPWLQQLQQ
+1161 
-1173 LSTHFQFEKVIELID
+1173 FQFEKILALVD
-1188 DYCAAELT
+1188 AAIVEEQVT
-1196 H
+1196 ETIHDQ